1 MIRLL
6 TTLSLVLSLS
16 ISCLAQQL
24 GVCMDVVATSGG
36 KGIQSNRHL
45 SWTVG
50 EPFVQTL
57 IGAGYA
63 FTQGF
68 HQPDPCGK
76 NFVGTFD
83 LADWGLNLFPNPTEG
98 WLTLQYSP
106 DKNRSL
112 VASVFDL
119 LGRPMLL
126 GQTMA
131 SAQGSTIDATTWP
144 PGVYFL
150 RLHDPGSKAT
160 ATLRFVRL

>member
-6 TTLSLVLSLS
+6 TTLSILLSLS
-16 ISCLAQQL
+16 VSCLAQQL
-24 GVCMDVVATSGG
+24 GVCMEVVASSGG
-36 KGIQSNRHL
+36 KGIQSNRQL

-50 EPFVQTL
+50 EPFMTTMQ
-57 IGAGYA
+57 GAGYA

-76 NFVGTFD
+76 ESVGTFD

-98 WLTLQYSP
+98 WLTLQYAP
-106 DKNRSL
+106 DKNRPL
-112 VASVFDL
+112 IASVFDL
-119 LGRPMLL
+119 LGRPMLI
-126 GQTMA
+126 GQTLA
-131 SAQGSTIDATTWP
+131 SAHGSAIDASAWP

-150 RLHDPGSKAT
+150 RLQDPGSKAS